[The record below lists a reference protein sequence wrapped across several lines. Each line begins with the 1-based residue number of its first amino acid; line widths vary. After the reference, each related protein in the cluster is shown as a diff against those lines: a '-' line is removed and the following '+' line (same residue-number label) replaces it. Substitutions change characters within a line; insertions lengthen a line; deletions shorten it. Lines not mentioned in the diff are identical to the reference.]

1 MSSVVICR
9 RRGGVLGLRPR
20 PKQKARD
27 LSSAKKFGEGDVSS
41 VSTSPRPDDLTAQ
54 ENLLARFDRL
64 PVNGRILFLVGL
76 LGVIWILE
84 AFDIGIIAPVLF
96 ILKGEWQLS
105 PSQTGLVGSAGTLGI
120 VLGLLPAG
128 RLADRFGRKTTLVW
142 GIIIFSVVTFLASF
156 AHNAN
161 ELAIYRFIAGI
172 GQGAVFPVPYLLLS
186 EFVNKQWRGT
196 AVALANSMLGF
207 SYGLNTLVGGFV
219 MGRMPANEAWG
230 TLLMLGGLPILIVP
244 IIIMYLPES
253 PRFLL
258 KVGKIDTV
266 RTFVEQLEDISHVP
280 HDDKLVDEGSLK
292 VLEAA
297 AQRRVSIF
305 DLFRY
310 PYLQRCVV
318 SYLALMSPFVVF
330 YVITIYGPTFVQR
343 MGASKETALY
353 YTSGLQFWTVITT
366 CIAGVLGDK
375 ISRRWGIVIIMA
387 ITAIAMAALG
397 QSLSQTATIVAALV
411 VWGFDYAGFPLAKL
425 YMAEQF
431 PTRLRGTGSMLGES
445 ITRFIGGVVLVYL
458 FPIMSAAM
466 DASTLYFILAVLT
479 VLCILP
485 IWLLGFQTSGVSV
498 EQTGTDLKALAKIQ
512 EPGAD
517 GSVASFPKA

>member
-1 MSSVVICR
+1 
-9 RRGGVLGLRPR
+9 
-20 PKQKARD
+20 
-27 LSSAKKFGEGDVSS
+27 
-41 VSTSPRPDDLTAQ
+41 VSTASTIPGPNDLTVQ
-54 ENLLARFDRL
+54 DNLLARLDRL

-96 ILKGEWQLS
+96 ILKGEWKLS
-105 PSQTGLVGSAGTLGI
+105 PSATGLVGSAGTFGI

-128 RLADRFGRKTTLVW
+128 RLADRFGRKTTLVG
-142 GIIIFSVVTFLASF
+142 GIALFSIVTFLASF
-156 AHNAN
+156 ARDAN
-161 ELAIYRFIAGI
+161 ELAIYRFIAGL

-196 AVALANSMLGF
+196 AVGLANSLLGF

-219 MGRMPANEAWG
+219 VARMPASAAWG
-230 TLLMLGGLPILIVP
+230 TLLMLGGLPIVLVP
-244 IIIMYLPES
+244 IIIKYLPES

-258 KVGKIDTV
+258 KVGHIDRV
-266 RTFVEQLEDISHVP
+266 RTFVENLEDISKVP
-280 HDDKLVDEGSLK
+280 HDTALIDPGSLQ
-292 VLEAA
+292 VLEAT

-310 PYLQRCVV
+310 PYLQRCFV

-343 MGASKETALY
+343 MGASKDTVLY
-353 YTSGLQFWTVITT
+353 YTSALLFWTVITT
-366 CIAGVLGDK
+366 AIAGAVGDK

-387 ITAIAMAALG
+387 MTAIAMAALG
-397 QSLSQTATIVAALV
+397 QPLSQAATIFAALV

-445 ITRFIGGVVLVYL
+445 VTRFIGGVVLVYL

-466 DASTLYFILAVLT
+466 AVSTLYLILAVLT

-498 EQTGTDLKALAKIQ
+498 ELTGTDLKALAKA
-512 EPGAD
+512 EA
-517 GSVASFPKA
+517 KN